1 MNRKDD
7 RNCSQVAVVGGG
19 PAGLMAAWVL
29 LEKGM
34 NVTLYEAMPSVG
46 RKFLVAGK
54 GGLNF
59 THDEALDLFLSRYGS
74 RRFFLEPIL
83 DDFGPETFRAFVQD
97 LGFETFTGSSGKVFP
112 KIMNSGPVLRAWR
125 GRLRNMG
132 LVTVLRH
139 RWCGWDDHMAL
150 LFDTPDGK
158 KQVRA
163 RATVLAL
170 GGGSRPRL
178 GSDASWVPLLQ
189 DRGVGLSPLKPANC
203 GFNVTWSDHFK
214 NRFSG
219 CPVKPVALTVTRPD
233 GSVIRK
239 KGELIVTEHGVE
251 GGLVYAL
258 SAELRDS
265 IEAKGPA
272 VVNLDLTPDRS
283 VADLARRLA
292 RPRGSRSLSSHL
304 EKTAGIKGVKAGLV
318 RECVFPET
326 LSDMARLAHA
336 IKNLP
341 LTLVSPRPLAEAIS
355 TAGGVSWESLD
366 GNLMLR
372 AVPGVF
378 CAGEMLDWEAPTG
391 GYLLTAC
398 CATGRAAALGV
409 LRWLNQSGTDRT

>member
-7 RNCSQVAVVGGG
+7 HNCPPVVVVGGG

-29 LEKGM
+29 LDKGK

-59 THDEALDLFLSRYGS
+59 THDEAMDLFLSRYGS
-74 RRFFLEPIL
+74 RRSWLGPML
-83 DDFGPETFRAFVQD
+83 HDFGPETFRAFVQA

-112 KIMNSGPVLRAWR
+112 IIMNAGPVLRAWR
-125 GRLRNMG
+125 GRLRDMG
-132 LVTVLRH
+132 LVIVLRH
-139 RWCGWDDHMAL
+139 RWCGWNEHMDL
-150 LFDTPDGK
+150 LFDSPEGK
-158 KQVRA
+158 TSVKA
-163 RATVLAL
+163 GATVLAL

-189 DRGVGLSPLKPANC
+189 HRDVGLSPLKPANC
-203 GFNVTWSDHFK
+203 GFNVAWSDHFRH
-214 NRFSG
+214 RFSG
-219 CPVKPVALTVTRPD
+219 SPVKPVALTVTRPD
-233 GSVIRK
+233 GSVFRE

-251 GGLVYAL
+251 GGLVYAQ
-258 SAELRDS
+258 SAGLRDS
-265 IEAKGPA
+265 IEAMGPTI
-272 VVNLDLTPDRS
+272 VTLDLAPDRS
-283 VADLARRLA
+283 LNDLTRRLA

-318 RECVFPET
+318 RECVSPET
-326 LSDMARLAHA
+326 LTDMDRLARA
-336 IKNLP
+336 IKDLP

-355 TAGGVSWESLD
+355 TAGGVSCQSLD

-409 LRWLNQSGTDRT
+409 LRWLNQSGADRT